1 MQLQVE
7 AVLRS
12 VINEHL
18 DDSVRVIERAD
29 DLAIIEVSRVQLQ
42 VRDDVMH
49 LEKEGVQ
56 GQREQ
61 EAGQRVTL
69 VNAEC

>member
-1 MQLQVE
+1 M
-7 AVLRS
+7 LRS